1 MNTDII
7 SEDIL
12 KKAIDKGF
20 KCKSYETITIYDIMK
35 WLREEKKLYVNPDL
49 VLVKNGLNW
58 DFTIIDLNTSDIV
71 FESLAKYSSYEEASI
86 IGIEYVLDKK
96 LIKL

>member
-1 MNTDII
+1 MV
-7 SEDIL
+7 ERR
-12 KKAIDKGF
+12 K
-20 KCKSYETITIYDIMK
+20 
-35 WLREEKKLYVNPDL
+35 KKLYVNPDL